1 MENLPK
7 YELNT
12 SVQHRDGW
20 RDGKLRKFTTVLC
33 LNGQNQLWTARRLM
47 SELNGELNETLNCK
61 LDV

>member
-1 MENLPK
+1 MVNILE

-33 LNGQNQLWTARRLM
+33 LNAQNQLWTTRRLM
-47 SELNGELNETLNCK
+47 SELKVELNGTLNCK